1 MQHLGHQMLPNR
13 RLSPFTGMPMPFHD
27 LRIAVRH
34 LLKSPGFTATAVL
47 MLALGVGATTAIFS
61 IVEGVLLRPLPFP
74 NSERLV
80 QIGDILQ
87 GADVGGN
94 GEAGVT
100 APDIQA
106 YTRDTHSFESLG
118 GYTQTGYELS
128 GIGNPAQVNAARLSS
143 GVLPTL
149 QVAPLMGR
157 FFTQQEDENKV
168 QVAVLSYSLWQDRLH
183 GDPRV
188 LGTKILLDRKP
199 YEVIGVMP
207 RNFEFPLAPGHMN
220 SSELWIP
227 MSFREQ
233 ELGAGGA
240 AGWNFN
246 MVGRLKPEITAAQ
259 AQSDAQR
266 VAEEIMRGYPPF
278 MSSLHIH
285 AVVRSLHE
293 ETVEQA
299 RQLVRTLFLAIVVVL
314 LIACANLAGLLL
326 VRAIRRRRE
335 IAMRLALG
343 ARATVLLR
351 QTILE
356 SLVLSVTG
364 GLLGLALAAIALRV
378 GVSWLPETL
387 PRINEIG
394 LDWQVVAFAITL
406 AIITGVVC
414 GLAPAFA
421 ALRTSVNETLKEG
434 GRSGSAGGGHARLRS
449 ALVIGE
455 IAIALVLLV
464 ASGLLLRSFEKM
476 RAVDLGFR
484 PDHILTAAYSLP
496 RVQYGTQAA
505 VDAFNHELIR
515 RLEQL
520 PGVTSAGITSYL
532 PEAGNFS
539 NSTFVAEGYV
549 PPKDANMNLATFIAV
564 HGNYL
569 RAMGVPLLS
578 GRFFTPS
585 DTSETQLV
593 AIVNHKLAQH
603 YWPGSD
609 PLGKRIR
616 LGTPEVQTPWLTIV
630 GEVADVKEISPDEP
644 TKEEWYQPVE
654 QFEKSVG
661 SLASPTDLNGNN
673 GYVALRTAMDPAQ
686 MGNGLREVVRSIDAQ
701 LPLSQVQTME
711 QAVSDSEAPRR
722 FNTVL
727 ISAFAGAAVLLAALG
742 IYSVIAFSAALRVQE
757 MAIRMALGSQRSG
770 ILSLVFRSAAKLA
783 LVGCLVGLLAAAA
796 ASRLMQSFLFGVSP
810 FDPLVLTLAAV
821 FVLILALAAAFLP
834 ALRAA
839 SIDPMRAL
847 RTD

>member
-1 MQHLGHQMLPNR
+1 MSFR
-13 RLSPFTGMPMPFHD
+13 D
-27 LRIAVRH
+27 LRIAVRQ
-34 LLKSPGFTATAVL
+34 LLKSPGFSATAVL

-80 QIGDILQ
+80 QIADILQ

-128 GIGNPAQVNAARLSS
+128 GIGNPAQVTAARLSS
-143 GVLPTL
+143 GVFPAL
-149 QVAPLMGR
+149 QVEPLMGR
-157 FFTQQEDENKV
+157 IFTQQEDEHKDL
-168 QVAVLSYSLWQDRLH
+168 VAILSYSLWQDRLH

-207 RNFEFPLAPGHMN
+207 RNFEFPLSPGHMN
-220 SSELWIP
+220 SAALWIP
-227 MSFREQ
+227 MSFREE

-246 MVGRLKPEITAAQ
+246 MVGRLKPGITAAQ
-259 AQSDAQR
+259 AQSDAER
-266 VAEEIMRGYPPF
+266 VAEATMRSYPPF
-278 MSSLHIH
+278 MASLHIR
-285 AVVRSLHE
+285 AVVRSMHE

-299 RQLVRTLFLAIVVVL
+299 RQLVRTLFLAITVVL

-343 ARATVLLR
+343 ARPGVLLR
-351 QTILE
+351 QAILE
-356 SLVLSVTG
+356 SLVLSLTG

-378 GVSWLPETL
+378 GISWLPETL

-406 AIITGVVC
+406 AVMTGIIC

-421 ALRTSVNETLKEG
+421 ALRTSVNEILKDG

-484 PDHILTAAYSLP
+484 PDHTLTAAYSLP
-496 RVQYGTQAA
+496 RLQYGTQPA
-505 VDAFNHELIR
+505 VDGFNHELIR

-520 PGVTSAGITSYL
+520 PGVTSAGITSFL
-532 PEAGNFS
+532 PAAGNFS

-549 PPKDANMNLATFIAV
+549 PPKGANMNLATFIAV
-564 HGNYL
+564 DGNYL
-569 RAMGVPLLS
+569 QAMGVPLLA
-578 GRFFTPS
+578 GRLFAPS

-593 AIVNHKLAQH
+593 AIVDQRLAQH
-603 YWPGSD
+603 YWPGAD
-609 PLGKRIR
+609 PIGKRIR

-630 GEVADVKEISPDEP
+630 GEVADVKENAPDDP
-644 TKEEWYQPVE
+644 AKEEWYQPVA
-654 QFEKSVG
+654 QFEKSLGQLG
-661 SLASPTDLNGNN
+661 SPSDLQGNN
-673 GYVALRTAMDPAQ
+673 AYVALRTVMDPAQ
-686 MGNGLREVVRSIDAQ
+686 ITNALRETVRALDAQ

-722 FNTVL
+722 FNTAL

-757 MAIRMALGSQRSG
+757 MAIRMALGAQRSG
-770 ILSLVFRSAAKLA
+770 ILRLVFGSAAKLA
-783 LVGCLVGLLAAAA
+783 LAGCAVGLLAAAA
-796 ASRLMQSFLFGVSP
+796 ASRVMQSFLFGVSP
-810 FDPLVLTLAAV
+810 FDPLVLILAAV
-821 FVLILALAAAFLP
+821 FILLLALAAAFLP
-834 ALRAA
+834 AHRAA
-839 SIDPMRAL
+839 SIDPMKAL